1 MKNAFMRKQYFVYII
16 TNKRNTVLYIG
27 VTGNLERRIYEHK
40 KKLIDG
46 FSKKYNLTKLVHFE
60 EGDDISFAIEREK
73 ELKGWLRKKKDA
85 LINEENPKWEDLAK
99 GWFD

>member
-1 MKNAFMRKQYFVYII
+1 MRKQYFVYII

-27 VTGNLERRIYEHK
+27 VTGNLERRMYEHK
-40 KKLIDG
+40 KKFIDG

-60 EGDDISFAIEREK
+60 EGDDIVFAIEREK

-85 LINEENPKWEDLAK
+85 LINEENPKWRDLAE

>member
-1 MKNAFMRKQYFVYII
+1 VYII

-27 VTGNLERRIYEHK
+27 VTGNLERKIYEHK

-60 EGDDISFAIEREK
+60 EGDDIAFSNEREK
-73 ELKGWLRKKKDA
+73 ELKGWLRKKKEV
-85 LINEENPKWEDLAK
+85 LIDEENPKWEDLAE